1 MSEGRRKEVQRAGR
15 RREKSLMRPGC
26 AASSSSFAH
35 STIVPSH
42 LSSFGQTSLS
52 LLFFPS
58 SQFLKPLFLSCMS
71 FSFSHRFP
79 FPLTPNS
86 TYQMAFSSINSKT
99 AIPLLVTEQT
109 QSGLCGGLK
118 RSLLEQKLLS
128 FQIAKKIQLTV
139 QRTRSF

>member
-52 LLFFPS
+52 LLFPPPLSFLSLFS
-58 SQFLKPLFLSCMS
+58 SPACLFL
-71 FSFSHRFP
+71 FPHRFP

-139 QRTRSF
+139 QRTRSL